1 VNILISGI
9 ASDIGFGVG
18 RIMRAWGWVGL
29 FYGIDI
35 QKWHA
40 GEFLFDQCDVAPP
53 AKDPAYIDWIIR
65 YIKQYNI
72 GLFIP
77 TSEAEIGILSK
88 RGLREIGGAKVLISN
103 EKAISNSLDKK
114 ACMAYLSKY
123 GIHVPE
129 NGEVGVNAPKGY
141 PVIVKP
147 RAGQGSKDIRRIETI
162 KSFEESA
169 PIGYIWQEYL
179 FPEDQ
184 EFTCAIYKSEL
195 NDTQVLLLRRVLSG
209 GLTARGEVIKDTVIE
224 SYVRAIASVLEL
236 NGVIN
241 VQLRLT
247 RDGPRLFE
255 INPRLSSTL
264 VFRDKMG
271 FSDLRWWV
279 RDTVGQDYAPKIQ
292 QYKPPPIG
300 TRFYRGTH
308 EYITA
313 KSQSY

>member
-1 VNILISGI
+1 
-9 ASDIGFGVG
+9 
-18 RIMRAWGWVGL
+18 M
-29 FYGIDI
+29 
-35 QKWHA
+35 
-40 GEFLFDQCDVAPP
+40 
-53 AKDPAYIDWIIR
+53 
-65 YIKQYNI
+65 
-72 GLFIP
+72 
-77 TSEAEIGILSK
+77 
-88 RGLREIGGAKVLISN
+88 
-103 EKAISNSLDKK
+103 
-114 ACMAYLSKY
+114 
-123 GIHVPE
+123 
-129 NGEVGVNAPKGY
+129 
-141 PVIVKP
+141 
-147 RAGQGSKDIRRIETI
+147 
-162 KSFEESA
+162 
-169 PIGYIWQEYL
+169 
-179 FPEDQ
+179 
-184 EFTCAIYKSEL
+184 
-195 NDTQVLLLRRVLSG
+195 LRRVLSG